1 MYWIIYEVMGNKN
14 YQVRGY
20 GKCIAA
26 MDMQKEEI

>member
-1 MYWIIYEVMGNKN
+1 MGNKN
-14 YQVRGY
+14 YQVRRY

>member
-1 MYWIIYEVMGNKN
+1 MGNKN